1 MYVKASGGGMSLP
14 DFLVVG
20 AAKSGTT
27 SLYSY
32 LQQHPQIFM
41 SKNKEPCFFSFAE
54 AKEKDEDIFNR
65 INIVSDFHKYLD
77 LFKDAGDSR
86 IAGEASTVYLYLYEE
101 TIKNIKKY
109 HPHWKEL
116 KIIIII
122 RDPAERAFSHYLNDR
137 AGGLLNFPFEEV
149 IEKWKSRQLSK
160 YYNYIDYGFYYNQI
174 KSYKDTFDQV
184 RVYLF
189 ENLEVNSKQLVHDLL
204 EFLGVDSSFN
214 IETSLKHNVS
224 VGDKNKLLGKLIYKQ
239 NLLKELIKKFL
250 PAGARTSIRNKI
262 LESFAHKSQLE
273 GSNRKLLK
281 EIYREDILKLQDL
294 IHKDLTQWLT

>member
-1 MYVKASGGGMSLP
+1 MYVKTAGEEMNLP

-27 SLYSY
+27 SLYAY

-54 AKEKDEDIFNR
+54 TKENDEDIFNR
-65 INIVSDFHKYLD
+65 INIVTDFHKYLD
-77 LFKDAGDSR
+77 LFRDATDSQM
-86 IAGEASTVYLYLYEE
+86 AGEASTVYLYLCEE

-109 HPHWKEL
+109 HPRWKEL

-149 IEKWKSRQLSK
+149 IKRWKSGQLSK
-160 YYNYIDYGFYYNQI
+160 FYNYIDYGFYYNQI
-174 KSYKDTFDQV
+174 KTYKDTFD
-184 RVYLF
+184 RVKIYLF
-189 ENLEVNSKQLVHDLL
+189 ENLAENPPQLIHDLL
-204 EFLGVDSSFN
+204 EFLGVDSSFA
-214 IETSLKHNVS
+214 IETGLKHNVS

-239 NLLKELIKKFL
+239 SVFKDLIKKFL
-250 PAGARTSIRNKI
+250 PAGVRTSIRNKI
-262 LESFAHKSQLE
+262 LESFAHKSPLE
-273 GSNRKLLK
+273 GSSRKILK
-281 EIYREDILKLQDL
+281 DIYREDIVKLQDL
-294 IHKDLTQWLT
+294 IQKDLTHWLT

>member
-1 MYVKASGGGMSLP
+1 MNLP

-27 SLYSY
+27 SLYAY

-54 AKEKDEDIFNR
+54 TKENDEDIFNR
-65 INIVSDFHKYLD
+65 INIVTDFHKYLD
-77 LFKDAGDSR
+77 LFRDATDSQM
-86 IAGEASTVYLYLYEE
+86 AGEASTVYLYLCEE

-109 HPHWKEL
+109 HPRWKEL

-149 IEKWKSRQLSK
+149 IKRWKSGQLSK
-160 YYNYIDYGFYYNQI
+160 FYNYIDYGFYYNQI
-174 KSYKDTFDQV
+174 KTYKDTFD
-184 RVYLF
+184 RVKIYLF
-189 ENLEVNSKQLVHDLL
+189 ENLAENPPQLIHDLL
-204 EFLGVDSSFN
+204 EFLGVDSSFA
-214 IETSLKHNVS
+214 IETGLKHNVS

-239 NLLKELIKKFL
+239 SVFKDLIKKFL
-250 PAGARTSIRNKI
+250 PAGVRTSIRNKI
-262 LESFAHKSQLE
+262 LESFAHKSPLE
-273 GSNRKLLK
+273 GSSRKILK
-281 EIYREDILKLQDL
+281 DIYREDIVKLQDL
-294 IHKDLTQWLT
+294 IQKDLTHWLT